1 MFRSFVTNSA
11 DPHDEIPIMIG
22 KLYIDVTKKTKIELQ
37 SGLTRARQYEQ
48 EQALKGKHLLNN
60 IYRVKINLKLNF

>member
-1 MFRSFVTNSA
+1 
-11 DPHDEIPIMIG
+11 MIG

-37 SGLTRARQYEQ
+37 SGLTRAHQYEQ

>member
-1 MFRSFVTNSA
+1 
-11 DPHDEIPIMIG
+11 MIE

-37 SGLTRARQYEQ
+37 SGLTRVRQYEQ

>member
-1 MFRSFVTNSA
+1 LFRSFVTNAA

-22 KLYIDVTKKTKIELQ
+22 KLCIDVTKKTKIELQ

-60 IYRVKINLKLNF
+60 IYRVKINLKLKF